1 MNDPA
6 ASLKSLQQRFW
17 LLALLLLIFIF
28 LMRRTTAP
36 LSSEDIIHFEM
47 AKTADNAAGMLV
59 DWSASA
65 MLPTVRTSIY
75 LDFVLIFLYS
85 AFFFYGCRLGG
96 RLSGNYVL
104 RKAGDGFAWLAI
116 AAGICD
122 IVENTGMLFTINHTP
137 IDWVVHLSYDMAT
150 IKFSLLI
157 INSLFIILCLL
168 LWLGNRLV
176 PARN

>member
-1 MNDPA
+1 MSDPA
-6 ASLKSLQQRFW
+6 SSLKPLQQRFW

-36 LSSEDIIHFEM
+36 LSSEAIIHFEM
-47 AKTADNAAGMLV
+47 AKTTDIAAAILA

-65 MLPTVRTSIY
+65 MLPAVRTSIY
-75 LDFVLIFLYS
+75 LDFVLIVLYS
-85 AFFFYGCRLGG
+85 AFFFYGCRFAG

-104 RKAGDGFAWLAI
+104 RKAGDGFAWLAL

-122 IVENTGMLFTINHTP
+122 VAENLGMLITINREP
-137 IDWVVHLSYDMAT
+137 IGWVVHLSYDMAT

-157 INSLFIILCLL
+157 IDSLFIILCLL
-168 LWLGNRLV
+168 LWLASRFV
-176 PARN
+176 PARQ